1 MMIVI
6 SDTWL
11 CSYVIHGYEG
21 LVKPG
26 YEGLGTLIRAAFQR
40 PVQIVRQTISNLE
53 TGISCI
59 SAYHNYEGLSIAQ
72 HKGLSNYIVKHLGQG
87 TKKDTHIPI
96 GITNLISRCGG
107 YVDMGFG
114 GLL

>member
-1 MMIVI
+1 MSLTSLDIQ
-6 SDTWL
+6 
-11 CSYVIHGYEG
+11 GYGG
-21 LVKPG
+21 LD
-26 YEGLGTLIRAAFQR
+26 TLIRAAFQR

-53 TGISCI
+53 TRISCI

-87 TKKDTHIPI
+87 TKKDRLYPYWYNKPYRWI
-96 GITNLISRCGG
+96 CG